1 MGSEMCIRDR
11 CWIEFLVYE
20 KKKKEEEDPVYKEE
34 DFFEIIFL
42 LIRTYILFESITLT
56 MKSFMF
62 NVQNIFR

>member
-1 MGSEMCIRDR
+1 MKR
-11 CWIEFLVYE
+11 
-20 KKKKEEEDPVYKEE
+20 KKKEEEDPVYKEE
-34 DFFEIIFL
+34 DFFLKIIFL